1 MSTQHRPTLGNC
13 RGGAGKTISRC
24 RRHAVSVLAETL
36 PENKKDTERCLFA
49 AVWRIR
55 KERSDGIAFC
65 RQQTRQRRPAR
76 RAVSVLAETLPEN
89 KKDTERCLFAA
100 VWRIRKE
107 RSDGIAFCRWQTRQ
121 RRPARRAVSGLA
133 ETLPEN
139 KKDTKRCLFGAD
151 GRIRTA
157 DLFITSE
164 SLCRLSYISKIRHV
178 QAADK
183 GAAARRFIFISQ
195 RRVLVNKIYR
205 FGRPRFI
212 SRRKK

>member
-76 RAVSVLAETLPEN
+76 RAVSVLPEN
-89 KKDTERCLFAA
+89 KKDTE
-100 VWRIRKE
+100 
-107 RSDGIAFCRWQTRQ
+107 
-121 RRPARRAVSGLA
+121 
-133 ETLPEN
+133 
-139 KKDTKRCLFGAD
+139 RCLFGAD

-164 SLCRLSYISKIRHV
+164 SLCRLSYISKNRHV

-205 FGRPRFI
+205 FGRPRFM

>member
-76 RAVSVLAETLPEN
+76 RAVSVLPEN

-139 KKDTKRCLFGAD
+139 KKDTERCLFGAD

-164 SLCRLSYISKIRHV
+164 SLCRLSYISKNRHV

-205 FGRPRFI
+205 FGRPRFM